1 MERVIEKLRNLNE
14 PVPKPLRL
22 PSREEIIN
30 IQIQLGLEFHPD
42 YIQYLLEAS
51 DVVFGVLEPATIP
64 VESGH
69 TFIGNVVNSAWK
81 MGVPKTLVPIAED
94 NGDFYC
100 MNESGEVIFWS
111 HNGATDEMWPNL
123 ETWIQEVWIDEN

>member
-22 PSREEIIN
+22 PSREGILN
-30 IQIQLGLEFHPD
+30 IQIQLGLEFHTY

-51 DVVFGVLEPATIP
+51 DVVFGVLEPATISA
-64 VESGH
+64 ESGH
-69 TFIGNVVNSAWK
+69 TFIGGVVNSAWK

-100 MNESGEVIFWS
+100 MNELGEV
-111 HNGATDEMWPNL
+111 T
-123 ETWIQEVWIDEN
+123 